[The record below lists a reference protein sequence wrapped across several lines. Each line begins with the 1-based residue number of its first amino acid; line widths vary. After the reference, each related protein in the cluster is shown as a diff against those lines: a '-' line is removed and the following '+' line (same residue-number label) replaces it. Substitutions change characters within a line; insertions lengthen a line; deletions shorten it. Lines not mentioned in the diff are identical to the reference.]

1 MRVFFCTD
9 TIQRQ
14 TQKMKT
20 LRQTSVVTKMSSING
35 STVSESVFSR
45 DFEGLWNILSIPG
58 IMIFAT
64 IFTTAIY
71 ALMKKFKLEN
81 LIICY
86 YGMKTDESPLLPTIT
101 GTVGNYSNIVSD

>member
-1 MRVFFCTD
+1 
-9 TIQRQ
+9 
-14 TQKMKT
+14 
-20 LRQTSVVTKMSSING
+20 MSSING
-35 STVSESVFSR
+35 STISEESVLLFSR

-71 ALMKKFKLEN
+71 AMMKKFKLEN

-86 YGMKTDESPLLPTIT
+86 HGISKTDVSPLLPTIT

>member
-1 MRVFFCTD
+1 
-9 TIQRQ
+9 
-14 TQKMKT
+14 
-20 LRQTSVVTKMSSING
+20 MSSING
-35 STVSESVFSR
+35 STVSESSVFSR
-45 DFEGLWNILSIPG
+45 DFEGLWHILSIPG

-81 LIICY
+81 LILICY
-86 YGMKTDESPLLPTIT
+86 PGISKHNISPLLPTIT

>member
-1 MRVFFCTD
+1 
-9 TIQRQ
+9 
-14 TQKMKT
+14 
-20 LRQTSVVTKMSSING
+20 MSSING
-35 STVSESVFSR
+35 STVSESSVFSR
-45 DFEGLWNILSIPG
+45 DFEGLWHILGIPG

-81 LIICY
+81 LILICY
-86 YGMKTDESPLLPTIT
+86 PGISKTNSVSPLLPTIT

>member
-1 MRVFFCTD
+1 
-9 TIQRQ
+9 
-14 TQKMKT
+14 MKT

-45 DFEGLWNILSIPG
+45 DFEGLWHILSIPG
-58 IMIFAT
+58 IMIFAA
-64 IFTTAIY
+64 IFTTVIY

-81 LIICY
+81 LILICY
-86 YGMKTDESPLLPTIT
+86 PGISKTNVSPLLPTIT